1 MMELVRT
8 WLLGI
13 TGAAIL
19 AALADGLMPE
29 GGVKQVGR
37 LVCGLVLL
45 AAVLRPLG
53 SVKVTDLSGQW
64 EYDGQQLQQYKQQL
78 QEGVD
83 ENMKA
88 VIEEQLAAYS
98 MDKAAQ
104 LGIHCQIEVCCELG
118 EDGVFFPACAQ
129 ISGVIQPEER
139 QTLEQMM
146 MEDLGLS
153 AKKLVFREEGQG

>member
-29 GGVKQVGR
+29 GGVKQVGK
-37 LVCGLVLL
+37 LVCGLILL

-53 SVKVTDLSGQW
+53 SVEVTNLSQRW
-64 EYDGQQLQQYKQQL
+64 EYDRQQVQQREQSL

-83 ENMKA
+83 GNMKA
-88 VIEEQLAAYS
+88 VIEEQMAAYS

-104 LGIHCQIEVCCELG
+104 LGIHCQIEVCCQLD
-118 EDGVFFPACAQ
+118 EDGVFLPISAQ
-129 ISGVIQPEER
+129 ISGTIQPEER
-139 QTLEQMM
+139 QTLEQMLN
-146 MEDLGLS
+146 EDLGIQVQMLT
-153 AKKLVFREEGQG
+153 FQEEGQG